1 MMNEEVLND
10 YEKISDVDQSLIQE
24 FREKL
29 PEEVINIWEKCGFGS
44 FMNGYLKVVNPDDYT
59 MLLED
64 SYFQANVSIPI
75 FVTAFGDVITWEKN
89 QNVGIVLYRY
99 GTNECMIRGFGLF
112 LKLLNDPSFV
122 KRYFTI
128 EKFNEAVEMHGSL
141 SYDECFGYVPLLAIG
156 GKETTK
162 NLKKVKI
169 REHIALITALVGE
182 I

>member
-24 FREKL
+24 YREK
-29 PEEVINIWEKCGFGS
+29 
-44 FMNGYLKVVNPDDYT
+44 
-59 MLLED
+59 
-64 SYFQANVSIPI
+64 
-75 FVTAFGDVITWEKN
+75 
-89 QNVGIVLYRY
+89 
-99 GTNECMIRGFGLF
+99 
-112 LKLLNDPSFV
+112 
-122 KRYFTI
+122 I